1 MKTVFISGSRSISHI
16 PNICLK
22 RLDNIMNSGYNIII
36 GDAAGID
43 TQVQSF
49 LNSEHYRS
57 VKVFCS
63 GQNCRNNIGRWE
75 TVNVIPTSD
84 LDKRGF
90 YTVKDKQMAKVA
102 DVGFVIWD
110 GMSQGTYSNIEEMIT
125 YGKPVL
131 VYNKLNSGFTTVKT
145 EKDVIDMLYQVR

>member
-1 MKTVFISGSRSISHI
+1 M
-16 PNICLK
+16 
-22 RLDNIMNSGYNIII
+22 
-36 GDAAGID
+36 
-43 TQVQSF
+43 
-49 LNSEHYRS
+49 
-57 VKVFCS
+57 
-63 GQNCRNNIGRWE
+63 
-75 TVNVIPTSD
+75 NVIPTSD